1 MPKVEIDY
9 SNTIFYKIYCVNP
22 DITDMYIG
30 HTTNFVQRKH
40 AHKQSCTNNK
50 CLGYTC
56 KLYNYIREHGGWNN
70 WIMEIIAFHN
80 CDDQY
85 AARTCEQE
93 YFKEYNA
100 TLNSI
105 EPLPPPKLKM
115 EKKEKIKKEPLYCNT
130 CNISFM
136 TTTLQETHNKTN
148 KHIKRVNSKR
158 LTNDLYRTN
167 RTNKTPKNAD
177 KFICENCK
185 FKCSKQSD
193 FDRHTLTAKHQYRT
207 NRTEPRQKRATPQ
220 NKQFECE
227 CGKVYKAR
235 NSLWYH
241 KHQCTYNE
249 TNADEPVIATAQP
262 VEISS
267 QSNIILE
274 LLREN
279 KEFKQLVVDQNK
291 QLHENQIQNTEM
303 QSQMV
308 EMFKEG
314 KTINHN
320 NTTNNNNQ
328 RFNLNFFLNDTCK
341 DAMNITDF
349 LGNLDVN
356 IDELEYIGNHGYVN
370 GMTKMIMER
379 LKGMDITKRP
389 IHCTDVKRETMY
401 IKDKDEWCKD
411 TDELV
416 KLRRILS
423 NISMSNYRSVANW
436 RTAHPD
442 SEVMDSRNYNFC
454 YKMMRAI
461 LGDAEEEQIRLDNKI
476 IKTFAK
482 DLFVNKN
489 VV

>member
-1 MPKVEIDY
+1 M
-9 SNTIFYKIYCVNP
+9 
-22 DITDMYIG
+22 
-30 HTTNFVQRKH
+30 
-40 AHKQSCTNNK
+40 
-50 CLGYTC
+50 
-56 KLYNYIREHGGWNN
+56 
-70 WIMEIIAFHN
+70 
-80 CDDQY
+80 
-85 AARTCEQE
+85 
-93 YFKEYNA
+93 
-100 TLNSI
+100 
-105 EPLPPPKLKM
+105 
-115 EKKEKIKKEPLYCNT
+115 
-130 CNISFM
+130 
-136 TTTLQETHNKTN
+136 
-148 KHIKRVNSKR
+148 
-158 LTNDLYRTN
+158 
-167 RTNKTPKNAD
+167 PKNAE
-177 KFICENCK
+177 KYKCEHCNFI
-185 FKCSKQSD
+185 CSKQSNYD
-193 FDRHTLTAKHQYRT
+193 THMLTAKHQMLT
-207 NRTEPRQKRATPQ
+207 NA
-220 NKQFECE
+220 NKKMPKNAEKFMCS
-227 CGKVYKAR
+227 CGKEYKQAP
-235 NSLWYH
+235 SLTRH
-241 KHQCTYNE
+241 KKNCNYVNNDE
-249 TNADEPVIATAQP
+249 SEDEREDESWDEPVIATAQP
-262 VEISS
+262 VDIST

-314 KTINHN
+314 KTINN

-356 IDELEYIGNHGYVN
+356 IDELEYIGNHGYVS
-370 GMTKMIMER
+370 GMTKMIMSR
-379 LKGMDITKRP
+379 LKDMDVTKRP
-389 IHCTDVKRETMY
+389 IHCTDVKREIMY
-401 IKDKDEWCKD
+401 IKDKDEWCRD